1 VPDNLWGIMGANTS
15 PGNGTIAY
23 YFSNSTILNGI
34 FAGAPASRYPTGN
47 FYPASMAD
55 VGFSDLAGGNF
66 KLAASS
72 IYRLAGTDGKDVGV
86 DIGALI
92 AALP

>member
-1 VPDNLWGIMGANTS
+1 MGDNTS

-23 YFSNSTILNGI
+23 YFPNSTILNGV

-55 VGFSDLAGGNF
+55 VGFTDLTGDNY
-66 KLAASS
+66 KLASTS
-72 IYRLAGTDGKDVGV
+72 MYRLAGSDGKDVGV
-86 DIGALI
+86 DIDALI